1 MTFRLSL
8 AKLYPEQSRAYFFF
22 PRRRQK
28 MNDNQITYP
37 RSDRWSYVWLILSM
51 LLGIFSLSIG
61 RWTIPITSWLGPIFA
76 IRFMRTQ
83 RRSWLAYL
91 LLVITTAVSVTIA
104 LPSFLGELRPS
115 IIIGSAI
122 IANLAFLADRL
133 LVPHLPG
140 FVGTLVFPSVYTAME
155 FINTLTNPLG
165 SFGGLAYTQ
174 FGNLPI
180 LQLVSVTGMLGL
192 TFLISWLASF
202 VNWAWERE
210 FAWAQIK
217 RGTELFA
224 GIFLAVLLFGQL
236 RLWFAP
242 PPAETVRIA
251 GFTVV
256 DWRAEQDQMM
266 QALNNDRAAFR
277 QLVAA
282 RYPLYFEKTV
292 QEAQAGAKIV
302 VWPEHAAPVA
312 KEDEPA
318 LLARAQEIAQ
328 QEGIYL
334 AISLMSLPAD
344 DSPYE
349 AKMLV
354 YDPNGELVL
363 EHYKYGGVGFEGNRV
378 NGDGILRTAA
388 TPYGVISGLICWDT
402 DFPGTVLQAGRNG
415 TDILLSPSLDFQ
427 EIDPMHA
434 HMAAMRGIEN
444 GVSVVRVSDNGLS
457 MISDPY
463 GRVLASTDHFTS
475 GDRTIIAQVPTE
487 SVPTLYPV
495 IGDLIGWLSIGGFIV
510 LVIVAIIR
518 RRNARRQQAN
528 AES

>member
-1 MTFRLSL
+1 MKENL
-8 AKLYPEQSRAYFFF
+8 
-22 PRRRQK
+22 
-28 MNDNQITYP
+28 ITYP
-37 RSDRWSYVWLILSM
+37 QKDRWSYLWLLLST

-61 RWTIPITSWLGPIFA
+61 RWTIPITAWLGPIFA
-76 IRFMRTQ
+76 IRFIRTQ
-83 RRSWLAYL
+83 RRVWLAYL
-91 LLVITTAVSVTIA
+91 LLVVTTGIAVTIA

-122 IANLAFLADRL
+122 ITNLAFLADRL
-133 LVPHLPG
+133 LAPHLPG
-140 FVGTLVFPSVYTAME
+140 FVGTLVYPLVFTTLE
-155 FINTLTNPLG
+155 FINSLTNPLG
-165 SFGGLAYTQ
+165 SFGSLAYTQ
-174 FGNLPI
+174 FGNLPL
-180 LQLVSVTGMLGL
+180 LQIVSVTGMLGL
-192 TFLISWLASF
+192 TFLISWLASV

-210 FAWAQIK
+210 FAWQEIK
-217 RGTELFA
+217 RGTALYA

-242 PPAETVRIA
+242 QPVETVRIA

-266 QALNNDRAAFR
+266 QALNNDRPAFR

-282 RYPLYFEKTV
+282 RYPLYFEKTI

-328 QEGIYL
+328 QENIYL
-334 AISLMSLPAD
+334 AISLMAFPAD

-349 AKMLV
+349 AKLLIF
-354 YDPNGELVL
+354 DPAGELVL

-388 TPYGVISGLICWDT
+388 TPYGVLSGLICWDT
-402 DFPGTVLQAGRNG
+402 DFPGNVLQAGRNG
-415 TDILLSPSLDFQ
+415 TDILLSPSLDFR

-434 HMAAMRGIEN
+434 HMAVMRGIEN

-457 MISDPY
+457 MIADPY

-475 GDRTIIAQVPTE
+475 GERTIVAQVPTQRV
-487 SVPTLYPV
+487 STIYPG
-495 IGDLIGWLSIGGFIV
+495 IGDLVGWLAIGGFMVIV
-510 LVIVAIIR
+510 VVAIIR
-518 RRNARRQQAN
+518 RQRARRDN
-528 AES
+528 A

>member
-1 MTFRLSL
+1 MR
-8 AKLYPEQSRAYFFF
+8 ENR
-22 PRRRQK
+22 
-28 MNDNQITYP
+28 ITYP
-37 RSDRWSYVWLILSM
+37 QPDRLSYVWLLLNM
-51 LLGIFSLSIG
+51 LVGIFSLSIG
-61 RWTIPITSWLGPIFA
+61 KWTIPITAWLGPIFA

-83 RRSWLAYL
+83 RRSWLGYL
-91 LLVITTAVSVTIA
+91 LLVITSGIAVSIA
-104 LPSFLGELRPS
+104 LPSFLGELRPT

-140 FVGTLVFPSVYTAME
+140 FVGTLVYPTVFTAME
-155 FINTLTNPLG
+155 FINSLTNPLG

-180 LQLVSVTGMLGL
+180 LQIVSVTGMLGL
-192 TFLISWLASF
+192 TFLISWLAPV

-210 FAWAQIK
+210 FAWSQIK
-217 RGTELFA
+217 RGAALYA
-224 GIFLAVLLFGQL
+224 GILLAVLLFGQL

-251 GFTVV
+251 GFTAV

-277 QLVAA
+277 QLAAA

-292 QEAQAGAKIV
+292 QEAQAGARIV
-302 VWPEHAAPVA
+302 VWPEHAATVA

-328 QEGIYL
+328 QEDIYL
-334 AISLMSLPAD
+334 AISLMSQPAD

-349 AKMLV
+349 AKLLV
-354 YDPNGELVL
+354 FDPSGEKVL

-378 NGDGILRTAA
+378 NGDGILRTAE
-388 TPYGVISGLICWDT
+388 TPYGMISGLICWDT

-415 TDILLSPSLDFQ
+415 TDILLSPSLDFRD
-427 EIDPMHA
+427 IDPIHA

-444 GVSVVRVSDNGLS
+444 GVSVVRVADNGLS

-475 GDRTIIAQVPTE
+475 GDRTIIAQVPTQR
-487 SVPTLYPV
+487 VPTIYPS
-495 IGDLIGWLSIGGFIV
+495 IGDLLGWLSIGGFAV
-510 LVIVAIIR
+510 LVVAAVINR
-518 RRNARRQQAN
+518 ARARR
-528 AES
+528 ETM